1 MLERA
6 AAAPWQRYPEFVP
19 TGLVER
25 LAAHYGWIPDGVVA
39 GNGSNELIQAT
50 LAVVL
55 ASGDAVVAPS
65 PTFSLYRLLTGVLGG
80 RYVPVPLGQQFEF
93 DVDRIVETAVR
104 ERARVVVLNSPNNPT
119 GSALAEGA
127 VERILAETG
136 ALVVCDEAYQDFGG
150 PTAIPLLRRTS
161 RVVVLRTFSKAMGMA
176 GLRFGLALA
185 HPAVAGELAKGKLP
199 YNVNLIT
206 LAAAEVALDHAAAA
220 RRADPGDRRDPRPI
234 PSSPRRDPGDRRF
247 PHRGQL
253 RADPLPGASRGGGV
267 PPAARGAR
275 HPGARRLR
283 LRRAGGVPAD
293 LDRHGG
299 GHGRGAR
306 RVVADPR
313 PGGAVS
319 ERVAEIRRTT
329 KETDLFVRVGLDGRG
344 EARVKT
350 GIGFFDHMLEALARH
365 GLLDLT
371 VEAQGD
377 LHVDGHHTV
386 EDTGI
391 ALGTAIA
398 RALGDRAGIRRYGDA
413 LVPLDDALVRAV
425 VDVSG
430 RPYIHY
436 DIEIPKWQML
446 GDYDVFLTPEF
457 FRALVLNAGLT
468 AHLDLVRGDNPHH
481 IVEATFKAFARALDA
496 ATSLDPRVA
505 GVPSTKGAL

>member
-1 MLERA
+1 M
-6 AAAPWQRYPEFVP
+6 
-19 TGLVER
+19 
-25 LAAHYGWIPDGVVA
+25 
-39 GNGSNELIQAT
+39 
-50 LAVVL
+50 
-55 ASGDAVVAPS
+55 
-65 PTFSLYRLLTGVLGG
+65 
-80 RYVPVPLGQQFEF
+80 
-93 DVDRIVETAVR
+93 
-104 ERARVVVLNSPNNPT
+104 
-119 GSALAEGA
+119 
-127 VERILAETG
+127 
-136 ALVVCDEAYQDFGG
+136 
-150 PTAIPLLRRTS
+150 
-161 RVVVLRTFSKAMGMA
+161 
-176 GLRFGLALA
+176 
-185 HPAVAGELAKGKLP
+185 
-199 YNVNLIT
+199 
-206 LAAAEVALDHAAAA
+206 
-220 RRADPGDRRDPRPI
+220 
-234 PSSPRRDPGDRRF
+234 
-247 PHRGQL
+247 
-253 RADPLPGASRGGGV
+253 
-267 PPAARGAR
+267 
-275 HPGARRLR
+275 
-283 LRRAGGVPAD
+283 
-293 LDRHGG
+293 
-299 GHGRGAR
+299 
-306 RVVADPR
+306 
-313 PGGAVS
+313 S

-350 GIGFFDHMLEALARH
+350 GLGFFDHMLEALARH
-365 GLLDLT
+365 GMLDLT

>member
-1 MLERA
+1 M
-6 AAAPWQRYPEFVP
+6 
-19 TGLVER
+19 
-25 LAAHYGWIPDGVVA
+25 
-39 GNGSNELIQAT
+39 
-50 LAVVL
+50 
-55 ASGDAVVAPS
+55 
-65 PTFSLYRLLTGVLGG
+65 
-80 RYVPVPLGQQFEF
+80 
-93 DVDRIVETAVR
+93 
-104 ERARVVVLNSPNNPT
+104 
-119 GSALAEGA
+119 
-127 VERILAETG
+127 
-136 ALVVCDEAYQDFGG
+136 
-150 PTAIPLLRRTS
+150 
-161 RVVVLRTFSKAMGMA
+161 
-176 GLRFGLALA
+176 
-185 HPAVAGELAKGKLP
+185 
-199 YNVNLIT
+199 
-206 LAAAEVALDHAAAA
+206 
-220 RRADPGDRRDPRPI
+220 
-234 PSSPRRDPGDRRF
+234 
-247 PHRGQL
+247 
-253 RADPLPGASRGGGV
+253 
-267 PPAARGAR
+267 
-275 HPGARRLR
+275 
-283 LRRAGGVPAD
+283 
-293 LDRHGG
+293 
-299 GHGRGAR
+299 
-306 RVVADPR
+306 
-313 PGGAVS
+313 S

-329 KETDLFVRVGLDGRG
+329 KETDLFVRVDLDGRG

-350 GIGFFDHMLEALARH
+350 GLGFFDHMLEALARH

-496 ATSLDPRVA
+496 ATSFDPRVA
-505 GVPSTKGAL
+505 GVPSTKGTL

>member
-1 MLERA
+1 
-6 AAAPWQRYPEFVP
+6 
-19 TGLVER
+19 
-25 LAAHYGWIPDGVVA
+25 
-39 GNGSNELIQAT
+39 
-50 LAVVL
+50 
-55 ASGDAVVAPS
+55 
-65 PTFSLYRLLTGVLGG
+65 
-80 RYVPVPLGQQFEF
+80 
-93 DVDRIVETAVR
+93 
-104 ERARVVVLNSPNNPT
+104 
-119 GSALAEGA
+119 
-127 VERILAETG
+127 
-136 ALVVCDEAYQDFGG
+136 
-150 PTAIPLLRRTS
+150 
-161 RVVVLRTFSKAMGMA
+161 
-176 GLRFGLALA
+176 
-185 HPAVAGELAKGKLP
+185 
-199 YNVNLIT
+199 
-206 LAAAEVALDHAAAA
+206 
-220 RRADPGDRRDPRPI
+220 
-234 PSSPRRDPGDRRF
+234 
-247 PHRGQL
+247 
-253 RADPLPGASRGGGV
+253 
-267 PPAARGAR
+267 
-275 HPGARRLR
+275 
-283 LRRAGGVPAD
+283 
-293 LDRHGG
+293 
-299 GHGRGAR
+299 
-306 RVVADPR
+306 
-313 PGGAVS
+313 
-319 ERVAEIRRTT
+319 VAEIRRTT

-350 GIGFFDHMLEALARH
+350 GLGFFDHMLEALARH

-386 EDTGI
+386 EDTAI